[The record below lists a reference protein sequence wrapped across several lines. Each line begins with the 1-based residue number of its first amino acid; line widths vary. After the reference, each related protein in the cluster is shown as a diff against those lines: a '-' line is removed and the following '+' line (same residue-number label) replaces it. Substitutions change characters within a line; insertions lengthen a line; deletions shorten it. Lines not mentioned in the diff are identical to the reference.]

1 MGGQR
6 VSDPSKIS
14 KRIAEA
20 QGILK
25 ALGLP
30 PDQQKQVPALTFL
43 ALAALTPD
51 LRWQDASTPL
61 IGVSPIMDFVN
72 SHYGVSYKENSRE
85 TFRKSAIHYFEEAG
99 LIVKNPDKPDRA
111 TNSGKTV
118 YQLTD
123 AAVSLIRT
131 FGTDAFTER
140 LVTYLGTAGPL
151 VDRHASRRTL
161 KMLPLRLNLDQLVTL
176 SAGSHSDLIEAII
189 QEFGPRFTPEGV
201 LVYAGDTGRKWDSYF
216 DEATLAQL
224 GVTILSTG
232 SKMPD
237 VLIYHEA
244 KGWLVVVEAFDTV
257 GPIDPLRKS
266 RLARMFAASTA
277 PLVYVTAFH
286 TRRAMKG
293 QAAKLAWE
301 TEVWIAEAPDHLI
314 HYNGERFLG
323 PYEE

>member
-1 MGGQR
+1 MGGQP
-6 VSDPSKIS
+6 VSEPGHIR

-20 QGILK
+20 QAILN

-30 PDQQKQVPALTFL
+30 ADQQKQVPALTFL
-43 ALAALTPD
+43 ALAALTPEMG
-51 LRWQDASTPL
+51 WQEASNPM
-61 IGVSPIMDFVN
+61 IGVSPIMDYVN
-72 SHYGVSYKENSRE
+72 SHYGVSYRENSRE

-99 LIVKNPDKPDRA
+99 LIVKNPDKPDRP
-111 TNSGKTV
+111 TTSGKTV

-123 AAVSLIRT
+123 AAVSLVRA
-131 FGTDAFTER
+131 FGADAFAEHLAAFVDT
-140 LVTYLGTAGPL
+140 TGAL

-161 KMLPLRLNLDQLVTL
+161 QTLPLRRKLDRHVTL
-176 SAGSHSDLIEAII
+176 SPGAHSELIEAII
-189 QEFGPRFTPEGV
+189 RGFGPRFTPDGI
-201 LVYAGDTGRKWDSYF
+201 LIYAGDTGQKWGSYF
-216 DEATLAQL
+216 DEATLAHL
-224 GVTILSTG
+224 GVTIPSTG

-237 VLIYHEA
+237 VLIYHEV

-266 RLARMFAASTA
+266 QLARVFAASTA

-314 HYNGERFLG
+314 HYNGDRFLG
-323 PYEE
+323 PYV